1 MKNHII
7 LAMAGVLISVVP
19 GCTTEKHYH
28 DDPQRVIH
36 EDRTSSDA
44 RAEAREG
51 ARQGAREGMD
61 DRLRY

>member
-1 MKNHII
+1 MKNYIV

-28 DDPQRVIH
+28 DDPPTVLH

-44 RAEAREG
+44 RSEAREG
-51 ARQGAREGMD
+51 ARQGAREGAN